1 MNHEDMGRIYA
12 YLIRYRTVETK
23 PVTRRIRPNEREI
36 AHALAGADPEELQ
49 RFQSFLGAQGL
60 SLVEHDDTTMPGI
73 PTGGRVWLLV
83 RNAHEAPPPFLT
95 TDRLYPAMK
104 LKVTET
110 NQSAGVWFLHLWLNC
125 LAILYTRLG
134 RGISEVSRYQDTVF
148 SRQTLEDAVRHHVEQ
163 VRRVGTEGGAATHIV
178 QILTAE
184 KGQEIPR
191 RVSHFLTL
199 MNDSALLQEIG
210 ENEFQ
215 QTLLGA
221 VEVAQSFKHTL
232 AHLIPADDVLTN
244 IVNIADP
251 EATVTSLPL
260 TEPEE

>member
-1 MNHEDMGRIYA
+1 MNHEDMGRTYA

-23 PVTRRIRPNEREI
+23 PATRRIRPNEREI
-36 AHALAGADPEELQ
+36 AHVLAGADPEELRQ
-49 RFQSFLGAQGL
+49 LQAFLGAQGL

-83 RNAHEAPPPFLT
+83 RTGHETPPPFLT

-110 NQSAGVWFLHLWLNC
+110 NQSAAVWFLHLWLNC
-125 LAILYTRLG
+125 LAIFYTRLG
-134 RGISEVSRYQDTVF
+134 RGISEISRYQDAVF
-148 SRQTLEDAVRHHVEQ
+148 NRQALEEAVRHHIEQ
-163 VRRVGTEGGAATHIV
+163 VRRIGAEGGAAAHIV
-178 QILTAE
+178 HILTAE
-184 KGQEIPR
+184 KGQDIPR
-191 RVSHFLTL
+191 RISHFLTL
-199 MNDSALLQEIG
+199 MCDSALLQEVG
-210 ENEFQ
+210 EHEYQ

-232 AHLIPADDVLTN
+232 AHLIPTDDVLTN

-251 EATVTSLPL
+251 EALAMTSPLPVPG
-260 TEPEE
+260 E